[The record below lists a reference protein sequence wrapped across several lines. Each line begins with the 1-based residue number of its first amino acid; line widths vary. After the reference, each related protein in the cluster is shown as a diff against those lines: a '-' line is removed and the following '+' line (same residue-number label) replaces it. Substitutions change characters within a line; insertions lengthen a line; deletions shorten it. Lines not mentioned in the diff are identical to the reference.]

1 VTRNNSGGNYGGG
14 GGGSDLQSFSQGAG
28 AGGAILIV
36 WQLPRVFVSGV
47 TISPGITIG

>member
-1 VTRNNSGGNYGGG
+1 VTIDNQGGFYGGG
-14 GGGSDLQSFSQGAG
+14 GGGNDLRSGSDGLGTSGAM
-28 AGGAILIV
+28 LIV